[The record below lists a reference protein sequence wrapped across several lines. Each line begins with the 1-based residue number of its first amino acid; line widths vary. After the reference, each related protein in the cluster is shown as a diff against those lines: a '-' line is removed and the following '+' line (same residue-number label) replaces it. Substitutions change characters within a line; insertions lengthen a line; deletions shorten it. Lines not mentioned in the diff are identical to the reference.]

1 MEQTRI
7 GLLHPGQM
15 GSAVGRVLAGAGHR
29 VLWVSADRS
38 PVSCERAAAAGLEDA
53 GSLQALAA
61 QAEVI
66 LSICPPHAASA
77 VAEQVAAA
85 GFTGIYAD
93 CNAISPRRT
102 RAVEATIAGA
112 GATCVDGGIVGGPP
126 AGGPSAS
133 GPSASGPP
141 RTSLYLSGAAAGR
154 VAACFPAEALH
165 APVLSDRIGAAS
177 ALKMCYA
184 ANTKGTSALFAS
196 ILALAERE
204 GVRDALERQWGPGL
218 TAAAH
223 RRAADSALKAWRFA
237 GEMREISATFADAG
251 LPGGFHAAAA
261 EIYERLAPFK
271 GRSEPPQPGEVLG
284 ALPRAPGS
292 RLPSGDEPFH
302 AGGVSIGATVLDYW
316 RWSGADLLSNGWRG
330 VLAEFLI
337 ARALDVTHERR
348 EEWAAYDLRTR
359 SDVTVEVKSA
369 AYVQTWKQHSTSLIA
384 FDIAPRKQVW
394 DPATNETIVFP
405 KPKRIADVYVF
416 CVLGRDDLTDLPDP
430 LDVDQWAFYVLGR
443 AFLDRERPVQKTIVL
458 NAVRSLM
465 RRAPGGPAGP
475 VRYGELRAAIE
486 RAAERPAG

>member
-38 PVSCERAAAAGLEDA
+38 PGSCERAAAAGLEDA

-93 CNAISPRRT
+93 CNAISPRSA

-112 GATCVDGGIVGGPP
+112 CASCVDGGIVGGPP
-126 AGGPSAS
+126 AGGP
-133 GPSASGPP
+133 P
-141 RTSLYLSGAAAGR
+141 RTSLYLSGSAAGR
-154 VAACFPAEALH
+154 VAACFPAEALR

-271 GRSEPPQPGEVLG
+271 GRSEPPEPGEVLG

-337 ARALDVTHERR
+337 ARALDVTHEPR

-359 SDVTVEVKSA
+359 SGVTVEVKSA
-369 AYVQTWKQHSTSLIA
+369 AYVQAWKQHSTSLIA

-430 LDVDQWAFYVLGR
+430 LDVDQWAFHVLGR

>member
-15 GSAVGRVLAGAGHR
+15 GSAVGRVLAEAGHR

-38 PVSCERAAAAGLEDA
+38 SKSCERAAAAGLEDA

-93 CNAISPRRT
+93 CNAISPRRA

-126 AGGPSAS
+126 AGGP
-133 GPSASGPP
+133 P
-141 RTSLYLSGAAAGR
+141 RTSLYLSGSAAGR

-218 TAAAH
+218 TATAH
-223 RRAADSALKAWRFA
+223 RRAADSAPKAWRFE

-261 EIYERLAPFK
+261 AIYARLAPFK
-271 GRSEPPQPGEVLG
+271 GRSEPPEPGEVLA
-284 ALPRAPGS
+284 ALPRGPGS
-292 RLPSGDEPFH
+292 RRPSGDEPLHGDEPFH
-302 AGGVSIGATVLDYW
+302 AGGVSNGATLLDFW
-316 RWSGADLLSNGWRG
+316 RWSGADLLNNVWRG
-330 VLAEFLI
+330 VLAEFLV
-337 ARALDVTHERR
+337 ARALDVTHEPRV
-348 EEWAAYDLRTR
+348 EWAGYDLRTR
-359 SDVTVEVKSA
+359 SGVKVEVKSA
-369 AYVQTWKQHSTSLIA
+369 AYVQAWHQNGPSAIQ

-394 DPATNETIVFP
+394 DAATNRTTVFP
-405 KPKRIADVYVF
+405 QPKRPADVYVF
-416 CVLGRDDLTDLPDP
+416 CVLGRDDLTDIPDP
-430 LDVDQWAFYVLGR
+430 LDVGQWAFYVLGR
-443 AFLDRERPVQKTIVL
+443 AFLDRELPIQQTIGIKPL
-458 NAVRSLM
+458 RSLM
-465 RRAPGGPAGP
+465 RRASGGPAGP
-475 VRYGELRAAIE
+475 MRYGDLRAAVE